1 MPHPTAPF
9 RVTRLIPIVCALALT
24 FFVAYATPLA
34 QQAPMAGA
42 KKALTIDDYT
52 KWKNITGQEM
62 SSDGK
67 WVAYVIQSTNVPT
80 TETKPVLHIQNVDSG
95 QDVTIADATVNT
107 FSSDAKWIA
116 YSVEPAG
123 GGRGGRGGRG
133 AAAPAA
139 DAPAATPATP
149 GQDAPTGRG
158 AAATPPAPPRHTDLR
173 NLATGEI
180 KSWQDIQSF
189 SFSANA
195 THLLLRRRA
204 PQAAG
209 GGAGAGGGANAA
221 APAGGGAGGGAAAA
235 AAPAG
240 PRGVDVTVHNLTTGK
255 DQLLGSVGD
264 SSFNKTGELLAYTVD
279 AATKDSNGLFVMD
292 LKSNRIFPIDNDAK
306 NYNRLTWNDNGTA
319 LAVLKGLDVDKMRE
333 KNNVLM
339 IYTDVKASLADTGAQ
354 APIVLDP
361 TKATGLPK
369 DWVVSERSTL
379 DWSDDGQRVFFG
391 MKPQVAAPVTARKN
405 ADTDADVDIWNT
417 SDERIQSQQMIRAD
431 QDRNFTFREAFDA
444 SAKKFVLLADETMRE
459 LDVAADG
466 KWAIGRDTRGYISDY
481 KPPMADIYRVNTSTG
496 ERTLI
501 TKGHLLGAGTLGIA
515 PDGKTYLLW
524 TNNKFEAYD
533 LNTGTSRILDPGV
546 APKAPAKKDAPAPV
560 TGTNFVNM
568 EYDHPGPKPSYGIAG
583 YTSDGQSVI
592 VHQRYDLWQVPLNGG
607 PATNLTN
614 GVGTKNEI
622 RFRYVR
628 TEPAE
633 AGAAGGGGGRGGGG
647 GAARMTIDLAKPV
660 TLSAYGE
667 YTKKAGF
674 YELNN
679 GVLKELVYEDASFSN
694 PTRAQKAEKFLFTRQ
709 TFSEFPDLRV
719 SGPGF
724 KDSKKITNANPQ
736 QDEFKW
742 GHRILFDFKDRFG
755 HRLQGIL
762 ALPDDYKT
770 GEKRP
775 MIVTFYE
782 ENASNLH
789 RYQAPSYVTGMGAV
803 PMQAVSEGFLSM
815 MPDVHYH
822 TGSSHSDQLDAVEA
836 ATKKVIEM
844 GYADPKHIGLNGH
857 SYGGE
862 GASFIATR
870 SKMFAAVG
878 TGAGVTDLYTD
889 FSQSWGWSYQVSGG
903 SGANGND
910 YYLYGQGRWG
920 FSPWDKPE
928 VYHFESALTHVP
940 ETVAPIL
947 IMHGTADPTVS
958 FAENMNFY
966 NALRYNG
973 KKATMLAYP
982 GEGHGLR
989 GLANRKDLTTRYLQF
1004 FNYYLAD
1011 GKAPQWL
1018 TEGVSYI
1025 NKTDKDANKI
1035 IK

>member
-1 MPHPTAPF
+1 MRHIALTLRAP
-9 RVTRLIPIVCALALT
+9 RLVPVVCALALA
-24 FFVAYATPLA
+24 FILGYASPSA
-34 QQAPMAGA
+34 QQTTAAET

-52 KWKNITGQEM
+52 KWKSLSGQEM
-62 SSDGK
+62 SADGK
-67 WVAYVIQSTNVPT
+67 YVAYVVQSTNVPT
-80 TETKPVLHIQNVDSG
+80 ADTKPVLHIQNLETG
-95 QDVTIADATVNT
+95 AEVTVADATGNA

-116 YSVEPAG
+116 YTVESAAA
-123 GGRGGRGGRG
+123 GRGGRGGRAGG
-133 AAAPAA
+133 ATTPAPEVTAPANPAPAA
-139 DAPAATPATP
+139 PGAPAATSAPA
-149 GQDAPTGRG
+149 A
-158 AAATPPAPPRHTDLR
+158 PAPQPRRVELR

-189 SFSANA
+189 TFSP
-195 THLLLRRRA
+195 TSSHLLLRRRA
-204 PQAAG
+204 PQPSTG
-209 GGAGAGGGANAA
+209 SGQGA
-221 APAGGGAGGGAAAA
+221 AGGGAAAPA
-235 AAPAG
+235 AGGSATPAPAG
-240 PRGVDVTVHNLTTGK
+240 PRGVDVTIHNLVTGK
-255 DQLLGSVGD
+255 DQLLGSVAD
-264 SSFNKTGELLAYTVD
+264 SAFNKAGDLLAYTVD

-292 LKSNRIFPIDNDAK
+292 LKTTRIYPLDNDAK
-306 NYNRLTWNDNGTA
+306 LYNRLTWNDKGTS

-333 KNNVLM
+333 KNNVLLV
-339 IYTDVKASLADTGAQ
+339 YADAKAQLVDAD
-354 APIVLDP
+354 APAAVVLDP
-361 TKATGLPK
+361 SKATGMPK
-369 DWVVSERSTL
+369 DWVISERSTL
-379 DWSDDGQRVFFG
+379 DWSEDGKRVFFG
-391 MKPQVAAPVTARKN
+391 MKPQVPTPVAAARRDEN
-405 ADTDADVDIWNT
+405 LVADVDIWNT
-417 SDERIQSQQMIRAD
+417 SDERIQSQQMIRAE

-444 SAKKFVLLADETMRE
+444 TAKRFVLLADETMR
-459 LDVAADG
+459 DVDIAPDG
-466 KWAIGRDTRGYISDY
+466 KWAIGRDTRGYINDY
-481 KPPMADIYRVNTSTG
+481 KPAAADIYLVNTSTG
-496 ERTLI
+496 DRSLI
-501 TKGHLLGAGTLGIA
+501 AKNHLLGAGTPGFSS
-515 PDGKTYLLW
+515 DSKTYLFW
-524 TNNKFEAYD
+524 RDSKFQAYS
-533 LNTGTSRILDPGV
+533 LETGLTKTLDAVATPKTVVKKGV
-546 APKAPAKKDAPAPV
+546 PAAPS
-560 TGTNFVNM
+560 GTNFVNM
-568 EYDHPGPKPSYGIAG
+568 EYDHPGPKPSYGVAG
-583 YTSDGQSVI
+583 YTADGKNVI
-592 VHQRYDLWQVPLNGG
+592 VNQRYDLFLVPLDGS
-607 PATNLTN
+607 PARNLTN

-633 AGAAGGGGGRGGGG
+633 PGAAGFGGRGGGG
-647 GAARMTIDLAKPV
+647 GGAQKPIDLAKPI

-679 GVLKELVYEDASFSN
+679 GALKEIVYEDASFST
-694 PTRAQKAEKFLFTRQ
+694 PLRAQKADQYIFTRQ
-709 TFSEFPDLRV
+709 TFTEFPDLRV
-719 SGPGF
+719 SGADF
-724 KDSKKITNANPQ
+724 KASKKITNANPQ
-736 QDEFKW
+736 QAEYNW
-742 GHRILFDFKDRFG
+742 GRRILFDFKDRYG

-762 ALPDDYKT
+762 AIPDDYKT
-770 GEKRP
+770 GQKRP

-782 ENASNLH
+782 ENASNLN

-803 PMQAVSEGFLSM
+803 PVQAVSEGYLTM
-815 MPDVHYH
+815 MPDIHYH

-973 KKATMLAYP
+973 KVATMLAYP

-989 GLANRKDLTTRYLQF
+989 GLANRKDLTMRYFQFFDRYLR
-1004 FNYYLAD
+1004 D
-1011 GKAPQWL
+1011 GKSPDWL
-1018 TEGVSYI
+1018 AKGVTYI
-1025 NKTDKDANKI
+1025 NKADYEANKI